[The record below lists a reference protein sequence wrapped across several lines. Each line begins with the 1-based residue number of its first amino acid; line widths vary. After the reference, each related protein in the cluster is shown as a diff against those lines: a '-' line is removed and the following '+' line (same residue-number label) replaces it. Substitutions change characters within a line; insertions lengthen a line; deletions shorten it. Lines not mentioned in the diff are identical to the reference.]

1 MIKLQSLREHLLAS
15 IPALRQG
22 PERLLTFIE
31 RGAIQFS
38 RGQHLSHQYRV
49 PARIVITDL
58 GGSVDVVMIP
68 LLQWLSHYQPDL
80 DPDEAVRFDAEL
92 LANDRWDL
100 AIEVTLTER
109 VVARVN
115 CDEGRIESEHRMPE
129 FPIDACPAKHW
140 ALYVKAPSDTDHQLA
155 SEWDSPNG

>member
-1 MIKLQSLREHLLAS
+1 MIKLKSLRRHLLAS
-15 IPALRQG
+15 VPALRDN
-22 PERLLTFIE
+22 PERLLTFVE
-31 RGAIQFS
+31 RGSIQFS

-58 GGSVDVVMIP
+58 AGALDVVIIP

-80 DPDEAVRFDAEL
+80 DANEAVRFDAEL
-92 LANDRWDL
+92 LAGGRWDL

-115 CDEGRIESEHRMPE
+115 CAEGRIESEHRMPE
-129 FPIDACPAKHW
+129 YPIDACPAKHW
-140 ALYVKAPSDTDHQLA
+140 QLHVKAPGQGDYRLEA
-155 SEWDSPNG
+155 EWTSPDE